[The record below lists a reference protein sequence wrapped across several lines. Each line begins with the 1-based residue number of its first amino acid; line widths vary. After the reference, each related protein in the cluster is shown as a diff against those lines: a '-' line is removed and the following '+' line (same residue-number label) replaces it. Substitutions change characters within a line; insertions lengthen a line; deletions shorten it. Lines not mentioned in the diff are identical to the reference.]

1 MTQHSPLKVLVDGAV
16 FSEPGSPH
24 VAMWKDVLSELAG
37 RHSLVVLDRGNTP
50 ILGGAMRIPFPAY
63 YGKDTAADSALIQ
76 ELCALYGAE
85 VFLSTGYTSPLST
98 PSLLF
103 VGDTLEGVTQVDDD
117 RRTMEK
123 ELAIHF
129 ARSLVCASDRVRDDL
144 VARYPRLQHSEIGVI
159 EAGRENE
166 RSTLAAEIERRLL
179 AMRDAH
185 QRGVYDAFLAR
196 WSELRTIQAAVDF

>member
-16 FSEPGSPH
+16 FSEPVSPY
-24 VAMWKDVLSELAG
+24 VAMWKDVLSELAS
-37 RHSLVVLDRGNTP
+37 RHSLVILDRGNTP
-50 ILGGAMRIPFPAY
+50 ILSGAMRIPFPAY

-76 ELCALYGAE
+76 ELCALYKAE
-85 VFLSTGYTSPLST
+85 VFVSTGYTSPLST

-103 VGDTLEGVTQVDDD
+103 LGDAPESVPELTDN
-117 RRTMEK
+117 RWAMEK

-144 VARYPRLQHSEIGVI
+144 VARYPRLRRSQIGVI
-159 EAGRENE
+159 EARRENE
-166 RSTLAAEIERRLL
+166 RSTPAAEIERRLL